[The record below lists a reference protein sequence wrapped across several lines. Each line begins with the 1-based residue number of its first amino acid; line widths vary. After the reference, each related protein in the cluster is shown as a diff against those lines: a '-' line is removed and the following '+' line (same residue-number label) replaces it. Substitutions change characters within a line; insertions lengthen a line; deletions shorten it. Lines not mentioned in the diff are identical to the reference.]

1 MSQRKKFN
9 SDVKCDF
16 KIGVNPCPLTLLPT
30 CDVHMFEI
38 KGYKAIGK
46 EIGDV
51 GTKLHYVAYVLIRK
65 G

>member
-1 MSQRKKFN
+1 MSQRKKYN
-9 SDVKCDF
+9 SDIKCDF
-16 KIGVNPCPLTLLPT
+16 KIVVNPCPFTLLPT
-30 CDVHMFEI
+30 CDAHLLEI
-38 KGYKAIGK
+38 KGYKAVGK